1 MSKSPFSFTPEPS
14 PVSSQ
19 QKPQTK
25 AIEKLEQECEIAQQ
39 EAWAKQKIEESIKQA
54 ALESSLN
61 KYLEKL
67 ESTSVINGDYWDDLK
82 ESINVIKNNSVNVEL
97 INRFANLAAKL
108 QNTGM
113 IIKEFYDSIFSLGN
127 YFLNHSLTK
136 IIESL
141 PVISIKSPNAKDYF
155 FKLLSQPENITKL
168 ELERCAQIMSVLP
181 TIGNAKLAEEIDRN
195 IKEHLKKKLDREVLQ
210 GEDLDGFMTSFQE
223 LSDQSENDNFIK
235 FLLIEFTKEENFDLL
250 SEFYKNDIFTLYTK
264 FIQDLPPTKAFEKLK
279 LKDFLDFHKLN
290 SILNLDKDL
299 EFLKS
304 LNIDKNKE
312 IEQGKWEEIFSFI
325 QKSPKKLGFLESV
338 LWNGKINSFLQK
350 NSSFF
355 DLFKGE
361 IIPVEMQFNIGK
373 LYKTGDINKY
383 QYKNFL
389 KILKETL
396 TTAGKAKELSELLD
410 ASLDLKSFD
419 KAKTI
424 ATIDPVI
431 YDLFDKSISYPAALE
446 STLIEYAVGSR
457 AYTDSILTKIA
468 GCLQEIIEVY
478 PIAKTILKT
487 AQLEG
492 FIGIFNSPAD
502 PNDSRVKGSYKPT
515 PKDVIIGQSCDTIPI
530 INTAG
535 TIIHELTH
543 KHMFQN
549 VNQTGVPFKKDNPE
563 AQKFFET
570 TIDRLKTENDAL
582 YQCYNL
588 YAESKHMLESIAH
601 FFQKNSKYLYTSK
614 LDQIIASSNKLLD
627 SDNEDENDDK
637 TDSIYKSGIYQ
648 AAVEKYLLPI
658 MHGFD
663 IIFEKLN
670 SIFSGK
676 AKVTGT
682 VLDYLDGDYNV
693 SLLEAMEFITLKLD
707 PRTTH
712 TITDYLGADW
722 QEADVID

>member
-19 QKPQTK
+19 QKPQTFDFSTLLAQK

-127 YFLNHSLTK
+127 YFLNH
-136 IIESL
+136 
-141 PVISIKSPNAKDYF
+141 F
-155 FKLLSQPENITKL
+155 
-168 ELERCAQIMSVLP
+168 MSVLP